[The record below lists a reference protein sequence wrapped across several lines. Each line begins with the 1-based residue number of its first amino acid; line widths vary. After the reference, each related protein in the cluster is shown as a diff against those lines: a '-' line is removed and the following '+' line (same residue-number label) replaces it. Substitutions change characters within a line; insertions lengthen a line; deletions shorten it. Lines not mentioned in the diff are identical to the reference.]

1 MSHLLVHPLGL
12 PKGSIRAI
20 LALIIVIIACQQML
34 NGAVPNLLL
43 SETLMI
49 VLTHYFTARQHNSDD
64 HKINVINKPVVETIR
79 LNEPNPLWLPR
90 GSIRILIVTAF
101 IITVLGLIEQ
111 GRLFDSNVLGMLIP
125 FAAYLLGSLL
135 KRNKTIN
142 ADYSNSWFMQILIHI
157 TALIAILIGFL
168 LLFLAFNN
176 LLSTLPEWIASLLL
190 SAILYYFGSR

>member
-1 MSHLLVHPLGL
+1 
-12 PKGSIRAI
+12 
-20 LALIIVIIACQQML
+20 
-34 NGAVPNLLL
+34 
-43 SETLMI
+43 
-49 VLTHYFTARQHNSDD
+49 
-64 HKINVINKPVVETIR
+64 
-79 LNEPNPLWLPR
+79 
-90 GSIRILIVTAF
+90 
-101 IITVLGLIEQ
+101 
-111 GRLFDSNVLGMLIP
+111 MLIP